1 MARALRIWLVL
12 AMLALV
18 ATLAA
23 LMSGSG
29 AIPAADVLRVLVHP
43 DASTA
48 SEIVHQLRLP
58 RALAALATGALLSV
72 AGALMQILLRNP
84 LADPY
89 VLGLSGGAAT
99 GALGAMVA
107 GAGVAGAHAGA
118 FTGAV
123 ASMGIVL
130 FFAHRDLGRIDAPGT
145 LDASPRLLLTGVVLA
160 AGWTAA
166 VTLLLTLSPE
176 EQLRG
181 MLFWLMGDVSAS
193 ATLLPALVAVPVV
206 LALVLPF
213 ARDCNV
219 LLQGPAVAH
228 ALGVRVTRVRAVA
241 YVAAAIAAAVAVM
254 TAGAVGFVGL
264 VVPHALRLACGNDQR
279 VLLPASALA
288 GGALLVIADTAA
300 RTIVAPLQLP
310 VGVITAFLGV
320 PAFLFLLSRRT
331 TR

>member
-181 MLFWLMGDVSAS
+181 MLFWLMGDLGHADSFEPAII
-193 ATLLPALVAVPVV
+193 ALPVA
-206 LALVLPF
+206 LALVYPF
-213 ARDCNV
+213 ARELNV
-219 LLQGPAVAH
+219 LLRGPVVAH
-228 ALGVRVTRVRAVA
+228 ALGVRVGFLRAVLYCTA
-241 YVAAAIAAAVAVM
+241 SIATALAVT
-254 TAGAVGFVGL
+254 TAGTVAFIGL
-264 VVPHALRLACGNDQR
+264 IVPHALRLAIGNDQR
-279 VLLPASALA
+279 VLLPAAALA
-288 GGALLVIADTAA
+288 GGALLLIADTAA
-300 RTIVAPLQLP
+300 RTVIAPQQLP
-310 VGVITAFLGV
+310 VGVLTALIGV
-320 PAFLFLLSRRT
+320 PTFMFLLLRKGAR
-331 TR
+331 

>member
-1 MARALRIWLVL
+1 VARALRIGRGL
-12 AMLALV
+12 AVRAV
-18 ATLAA
+18 AATLAA
-23 LMSGSG
+23 LTWGSG
-29 AIPAADVLRVLVHP
+29 ALPAADVLRVLVQP
-43 DASTA
+43 DASAA

-107 GAGVAGAHAGA
+107 GAGVVGAHAGA
-118 FTGAV
+118 FAGAI

-130 FFAHRDLGRIDAPGT
+130 AFAHRDLGRLDAPGT

-166 VTLLLTLSPE
+166 VTLLLTLSPA

-181 MLFWLMGDVSAS
+181 MLFWLMGDLGAS
-193 ATLLPALVAVPVV
+193 ATIVPALIAVPAV

-228 ALGVRVTRVRAVA
+228 ALGVRVTRVRTVC
-241 YVAAAIAAAVAVM
+241 YVAAALAAAVAVM

-288 GGALLVIADTAA
+288 GGALLVAADTVA

-320 PAFLFLLSRRT
+320 PAFLFLLSKAA